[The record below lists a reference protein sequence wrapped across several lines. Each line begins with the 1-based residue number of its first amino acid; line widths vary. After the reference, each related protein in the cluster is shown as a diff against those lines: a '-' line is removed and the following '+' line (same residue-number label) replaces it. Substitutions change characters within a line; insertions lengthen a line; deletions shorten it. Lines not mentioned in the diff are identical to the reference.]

1 MHYTKQQNMTTK
13 QKVLKY
19 FLQNPIDD
27 NSPNKYK
34 AVREKFNIDIK
45 TISRYWIEFKG
56 NLKYFD
62 KIAPTNLSEREV
74 KKILTQNGDNLS
86 VTVNTDIEV
95 KTLEDLLEVCEIDT
109 DVWEVISWQC
119 KKWDLGIKNQENQ
132 IETKQLYSVS
142 AKFRPIKVENNLELQ
157 KKVILEELF
166 LAAPS
171 ANQEKLYKGDYT
183 VNKDNLLEIALFD
196 VHFGKLAHREEVGE
210 DYDLKIASKR
220 YKDAVLDLLSR
231 VNLDSVDRI
240 LLPVGQDLIN
250 VDNLQGTT
258 TGGTPQDSDSRFHK
272 IIKTVRKVLVETIDL
287 LKQAAPVDVI
297 ISVGNHDEQST
308 FMIGEILDAYYTNDQ
323 SVSVYNDA
331 SLRKYYKYGVN
342 AIMLTHGNREKF
354 NDLGMIFAAEN
365 PKLWADTKY
374 RFVQIGHFHH
384 NKKVTTLQAQEFQGF
399 QIQILPSISGSDAWH
414 TGKGYN
420 SLKQAKAFL
429 YNKTKGLFGEYT
441 HNAV

>member
-1 MHYTKQQNMTTK
+1 MTTK

-34 AVREKFNIDIK
+34 AVREKFDLDIK

-171 ANQEKLYKGDYT
+171 VNQEKLYKGNDA

-323 SVSVYNDA
+323 NVNVYNDA

-374 RFVQIGHFHH
+374 RFIQIGHFHH

>member
-1 MHYTKQQNMTTK
+1 MHYTKQQHMTTK

>member
-1 MHYTKQQNMTTK
+1 MTTK

-34 AVREKFNIDIK
+34 VVREKFNIDIK

-56 NLKYFD
+56 NLQYFD
-62 KIAPTNLSEREV
+62 KIAPTNLSEREI

-95 KTLEDLLEVCEIDT
+95 KSLEDLLEVCEIDT

-323 SVSVYNDA
+323 SVNVYNDA

-399 QIQILPSISGSDAWH
+399 QVQILPSISGSDAWH

>member
-1 MHYTKQQNMTTK
+1 MTTK

>member
-1 MHYTKQQNMTTK
+1 
-13 QKVLKY
+13 
-19 FLQNPIDD
+19 
-27 NSPNKYK
+27 
-34 AVREKFNIDIK
+34 
-45 TISRYWIEFKG
+45 
-56 NLKYFD
+56 
-62 KIAPTNLSEREV
+62 
-74 KKILTQNGDNLS
+74 
-86 VTVNTDIEV
+86 
-95 KTLEDLLEVCEIDT
+95 
-109 DVWEVISWQC
+109 
-119 KKWDLGIKNQENQ
+119 
-132 IETKQLYSVS
+132 
-142 AKFRPIKVENNLELQ
+142 
-157 KKVILEELF
+157 
-166 LAAPS
+166 
-171 ANQEKLYKGDYT
+171 
-183 VNKDNLLEIALFD
+183 
-196 VHFGKLAHREEVGE
+196 
-210 DYDLKIASKR
+210 
-220 YKDAVLDLLSR
+220 
-231 VNLDSVDRI
+231 
-240 LLPVGQDLIN
+240 
-250 VDNLQGTT
+250 
-258 TGGTPQDSDSRFHK
+258 
-272 IIKTVRKVLVETIDL
+272 VRKVLVETIDL